1 MCRSKWIDE
10 TKNRNFSKRSL
21 ASTLGAKMEAAKLFV
36 HSFDAAKADR
46 DPSDKTG
53 ASLAFPNK
61 QAMTLLTF
69 ELSTL

>member
-1 MCRSKWIDE
+1 
-10 TKNRNFSKRSL
+10 
-21 ASTLGAKMEAAKLFV
+21 MEAAKLFV

-53 ASLAFPNK
+53 ALLAFPNK
-61 QAMTLLTF
+61 QEMTLLTF